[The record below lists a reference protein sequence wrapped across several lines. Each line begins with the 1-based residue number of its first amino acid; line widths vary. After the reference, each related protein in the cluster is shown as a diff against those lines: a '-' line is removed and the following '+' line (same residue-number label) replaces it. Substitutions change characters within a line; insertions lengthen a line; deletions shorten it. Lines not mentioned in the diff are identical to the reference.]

1 MKKYPNLAVV
11 VERLLDIYCQLT
23 GDRHQISS
31 SSQGPSAAQNISD
44 ENITSLEGRGLSL
57 R

>member
-1 MKKYPNLAVV
+1 MKKYPNMAVV

-31 SSQGPSAAQNISD
+31 GPQGPSAAQNISD
-44 ENITSLEGRGLSL
+44 EHITSLEGRGLSL